1 MLSRSWRRSPGD
13 VVLKAVIAVVML
25 VIVIVT
31 LYPFWYIFVAS
42 FSDPREVVR
51 TSGIMIW
58 FKGFDLY
65 AYREVLNYR
74 LIWIAYRNTLVYL
87 FFGLIVNMTMTV
99 LAAYAFSRKNV
110 IGSGVMMKLVVFTMF
125 FSGGMIPNY
134 IIVDSLGLT
143 NTMWSQFVPYA
154 INTYNLIILRTAF
167 QAIPDSI
174 EEAAIIDGASPAQ
187 LMTRIVLPLALPSI
201 MVIGLYYTEEIWNSY
216 FRGLLYLRSDQK
228 YSLQMVLRMIL
239 DTSHTGQSDQA
250 FVNTNIDRTVKYASI
265 IVSTLPVLMVY
276 PFIQRYFVQGVMIG
290 SIKG

>member
-187 LMTRIVLPLALPSI
+187 LMVRIVLPLALPSI